1 MTFNDVLKSSFL
13 ESVSSFSIVDTLL
26 ALALSFIMGL
36 IIFLVYRTTYS
47 GVMYSTGFAVSLIAM
62 STVTALVILA
72 VSSNVVLSLGM
83 VGALSIVRF
92 RAAVKDPIDIA
103 YLFWSIAQGIVFGAG
118 MIPLGIIGGVIIAV
132 IMLIFTNKKTTD
144 APYILVVNCQDDEA
158 EKNAKQTVKENTKKF
173 LEKSKTVAKGNI
185 ELTVEV
191 RLSGGESDFVNKVAE
206 LPGITNAVLVS
217 YNGEF
222 LA

>member
-1 MTFNDVLKSSFL
+1 MSFNDVLKSSFL

-26 ALALSFIMGL
+26 AIALSFIMGL
-36 IIFLVYRTTYS
+36 IIFLVYRFTYS

-62 STVTALVILA
+62 CMVTALVILA

-103 YLFWSIAQGIVFGAG
+103 FLFWAIAEGIVFGAG
-118 MIPLGIIGGVIIAV
+118 MIPLGIIGGIIIAI
-132 IMLIFTNKKTTD
+132 IMLIFTGKKSTD
-144 APYILVVNCQDDEA
+144 APYILVVNCADDES
-158 EKNAKQTVKENTKKF
+158 EKNVKKTLKENTAKF

-191 RLSGGESDFVNKVAE
+191 RLSGGESSFVNSIAE
-206 LPGITNAVLVS
+206 LPGVSNAVLVS

>member
-132 IMLIFTNKKTTD
+132 IMLIFTNKKITD
-144 APYILVVNCQDDEA
+144 APYILVVTCQDDEA

-206 LPGITNAVLVS
+206 LPGVVNAVLVS